1 MGRRLLYFVL
11 LHLIQLLR
19 RSCRY
24 HIHGEQNLPPDPAG
38 RGGGFVMAFWHQ
50 NLVAAIMAESGRRRF
65 TTMISRSRD
74 GEAIAHVVR
83 AFGHLPARGSSARRG
98 RDKGGRQA
106 RDQLIAFLQQGYPG
120 AVTVDGPLGPL
131 YEVKF
136 GVIDMARKAGVPVVP
151 YFVVPRRYWSAP
163 SWDRL
168 RIPWPFTTIDVYY
181 GSPIA
186 VPKDTQTCDFGP
198 IQAQIKTALDAM
210 EQQYNP
216 GRVAQQS

>member
-11 LHLIQLLR
+11 LHIIQLLR

-24 HIHGEQNLPPDPAG
+24 RIHGEQNLPADRAG
-38 RGGGFVMAFWHQ
+38 LKGGFVMAFWHQ
-50 NLVAAIMAESGRRRF
+50 NLVSAIMAESGRRCF

-83 AFGHLPARGSSARRG
+83 SLGHLPARGSSARGG

-106 RDQLIAFLQQGYPG
+106 RDELVAYLQQGYPG

-151 YFVVPRRYWSAP
+151 YFVVPQRYWTVP

-181 GSPIA
+181 GPPIT
-186 VPKDTQTCDFGP
+186 VPEATQTRDFGP
-198 IQAQIKTALDAM
+198 IQAQIKSALDAM
-210 EQQYNP
+210 EQQYNHTA
-216 GRVAQQS
+216 VAQKP